1 MTRFWSKFTRQFDG
15 PSHDQI
21 SVLILESI
29 FCDFVGF
36 VWLVLSGKIAL
47 LIEDQKHPDMFD
59 FAENFRV
66 ENPEALKGK
75 SHWLRA
81 INRLGS

>member
-1 MTRFWSKFTRQFDG
+1 
-15 PSHDQI
+15 
-21 SVLILESI
+21 
-29 FCDFVGF
+29 
-36 VWLVLSGKIAL
+36 LSGKIAL